1 MNMNDDF
8 QIELGESVRRHIEHK
23 KSPREDSKFCVF
35 PYDQPDTDQPPV
47 FISQSV
53 MKAIEKHV
61 TSENDKE
68 VGGVLLGGFYRTE
81 KGSFVEITDFIEAT
95 SAKGTDVS
103 LTFTH
108 EAWEQITAEQSRRGS
123 DLQIVGWYHSHP
135 ALGVFMSKED
145 EFIHSNFFS
154 EPWHV
159 AIVVDPIYHNWG
171 CFKWNDGRLERT
183 GGMYVFAEKKA
194 AKSVR
199 DYVKNLNTARQTPP
213 RAASASADRRSTNSA
228 GGNAT
233 GMLWAVIALLVIMQI
248 ITGYFTLT
256 RKAATTEQINYYS
269 KAIEL
274 LSASDLSGGVQY
286 LRQELVEHPDN
297 LKAYREMQLLDSI
310 LSSSSI
316 SSRESD
322 QFDRINLMLAM
333 ADKMAMCDV
342 ECKKESDFAGL
353 GDKKENSLKLA
364 ADDPVKRALAIYEQA
379 LPTRLYRIRRAT
391 LIRDAAS
398 LNKAKQHKLKSD
410 WYDDS
415 LKWLQEERLRQI
427 AYGIQS
433 GDSKYELVSR
443 KLNEK
448 DESTVKRIRADLNKR
463 K

>member
-23 KSPREDSKFCVF
+23 KSPLEDSKFCAF
-35 PYDQPDTDQPPV
+35 PYDQPNTDHPPV

-61 TSENDKE
+61 TNEKEKE
-68 VGGVLLGGFYRTE
+68 VGGVLLGGFYRTDN
-81 KGSFVEITDFIEAT
+81 GSFVEITDFIEAT

-108 EAWEQITAEQSRRGS
+108 EAWEQITAEQSHRGS

-154 EPWHV
+154 EPWQV

-171 CFKWNDGRLERT
+171 CFKWNDGKLDRT
-183 GGMYVFAEKKA
+183 GGMYIFAEKKA
-194 AKSVR
+194 AKNVR
-199 DYVKNLNTARQTPP
+199 DYTKNLNTVRQSPP
-213 RAASASADRRSTNSA
+213 RAASASADRRGLNQNPS
-228 GGNAT
+228 NAT

-248 ITGYFTLT
+248 ITGYFVFA
-256 RKAATTEQINYYS
+256 RKAAMPEQVNNYS

-274 LSASDLSGGVQY
+274 LSVSDLSGGIQY
-286 LRQELVEHPDN
+286 LRQELAEHPDN
-297 LKAYREMQLLDSI
+297 LKAYQEMQHIDSI
-310 LSSSSI
+310 LSSSSV
-316 SSRESD
+316 SSRDSD
-322 QFDRINLMLAM
+322 QYDRINLMLAM

-342 ECKKESDFAGL
+342 ECKDESDFAGL
-353 GDKKENSLKLA
+353 DEKKESSLKLA
-364 ADDPVKRALAIYEQA
+364 ADDPVKKALAIYEQA
-379 LPTRLYRIRRAT
+379 LPTREYRIRRAA
-391 LIRDAAS
+391 LICDAAD
-398 LNKAKQHKLKSD
+398 LNKAKEHKLRSK
-410 WYDDS
+410 WYYIS

-427 AYGIQS
+427 AYGLQS
-433 GDSKYELVSR
+433 GDSEYEKAAK
-443 KLNEK
+443 KLNDR
-448 DESTVKRIRADLNKR
+448 DESIVRRIRAGLNKR